1 MSLITV
7 PTVCTRCSDRKEF
20 VLELERFERWKG
32 GEHIQ
37 RAFPNLSPED
47 RERLITGICPVCWD
61 NIFENVE

>member
-7 PTVCTRCSDRKEF
+7 PTVCPRCSDRKEF
-20 VLELERFERWKG
+20 VLELESFEQWKA
-32 GEHIQ
+32 GELIQ

-47 RERLITGICPVCWD
+47 RERLKTGICPDCWD